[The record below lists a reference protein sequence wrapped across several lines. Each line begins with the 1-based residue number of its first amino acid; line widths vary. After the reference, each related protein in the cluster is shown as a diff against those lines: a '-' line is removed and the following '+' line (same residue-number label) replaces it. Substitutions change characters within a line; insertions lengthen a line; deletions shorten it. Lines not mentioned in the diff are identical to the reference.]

1 MPIWPTPQISQLWPN
16 LTISVKF
23 DNFSQI
29 WQFQPNRDRP
39 GQIRTVQV
47 TPGIPEIPGNLKYL
61 DLGQFRNFCDV
72 SYYSLQFAAL
82 ALTLCIYIKYDVI
95 NDLCIICTALH
106 IIFVK
111 CIFSTSLQWVNLWSA
126 SGLLVT
132 ALQLFLTG
140 FTSLQCIC
148 FSLLQCHWFFLLHT
162 AALQRHCW
170 VDCLRQETGRRSL
183 LQLTQRYDEW
193 KWAWWWK
200 GGDDDGGEK

>member
-1 MPIWPTPQISQLWPN
+1 MYYYLLLGPTAGSRPTISTSMYYQLLLGSSGYQPNWNMPTPQISQLWPK

-23 DNFSQI
+23 DNSIQI

-39 GQIRTVQV
+39 GEIRTVQV

-61 DLGQFRNFCDV
+61 DLGQSRNFCDV

-126 SGLLVT
+126 SG
-132 ALQLFLTG
+132 
-140 FTSLQCIC
+140 
-148 FSLLQCHWFFLLHT
+148 
-162 AALQRHCW
+162 
-170 VDCLRQETGRRSL
+170 
-183 LQLTQRYDEW
+183 
-193 KWAWWWK
+193 
-200 GGDDDGGEK
+200 